1 MRTIGITGGVG
12 AGKSQILSYIKEHTN
27 CRIILADEAAHTVKE
42 PGQPCYD
49 RLVELLGKEVLQ
61 EDGFIDKRKMA
72 AAIFSDKEILGQVNA
87 IIHPAVKK
95 YIIDEIEKEREAK
108 NIDVF
113 FVEAA
118 LLIEERYDLILEEL
132 WYIYTDA
139 GVRRERLKASRGY
152 SDEKVDQIFASQ
164 LSEAEFRRWCKVVI
178 DNSRTLSDTYSQIN
192 QILKEAGLYR

>member
-1 MRTIGITGGVG
+1 M
-12 AGKSQILSYIKEHTN
+12 
-27 CRIILADEAAHTVKE
+27 
-42 PGQPCYD
+42 
-49 RLVELLGKEVLQ
+49 
-61 EDGFIDKRKMA
+61 
-72 AAIFSDKEILGQVNA
+72 
-87 IIHPAVKK
+87 KK

-139 GVRRERLKASRGY
+139 GVRRERLKTSRGY
-152 SDEKVDQIFASQ
+152 SDEKVNQIFASQ
-164 LSEAEFRRWCKVVI
+164 LSEEEFRRWCKVVI
-178 DNSRTLSDTYSQIN
+178 DNSRSLSDTYSQIN